1 VHRLVIALTTLLALT
16 AGVVLAGYV
25 FIFSAGT
32 DRAARAVPAGAAFYA
47 TAYLEPSAGQSLNL
61 EALARR
67 IPGFADTASLDQKI
81 HEITARLLGGTG
93 LDYEADIRPWLGG
106 QLALAVQPQGVDPGA
121 ADVLAVIAVKDRG
134 LAVDALGRVAQDL
147 GLDAAGETHQGVELM
162 VSEQASWAL
171 LEDLLLVGS
180 SADAVRSG
188 LDADADRASSL
199 ADSPRFMRAMGEIPA
214 DHLASVYVDLETLGA
229 STDVLAETGG
239 YSTASLALV
248 VDQAG
253 LRLVGAAP
261 FDSDAAS
268 DQEREAFQL
277 SREAA
282 TLASWMPAGTQ
293 AELTMFGLSQ
303 SLQAA
308 ESQLGSGETG
318 DDLADLLSQLRLVA
332 SLGLGVSLDEDVLP
346 LFDRE
351 TALALTGLD
360 ETTPSGQLL
369 LRPSDAAGAEAALA
383 RIRQSLEE
391 RGATARDDEVGGIPV
406 TSLALPDFG
415 TAAYAM
421 RDGVIVVGLSAEDVA
436 AAFAAEAGGDSL
448 AQDQRYAAA
457 WELAG
462 ARGGNEAWVDAGA
475 LMAFAGDDLGVTG
488 EARDILLRADAVAMT
503 APARPDQNRSEF
515 HVVLTV
521 R

>member
-1 VHRLVIALTTLLALT
+1 
-16 AGVVLAGYV
+16 
-25 FIFSAGT
+25 
-32 DRAARAVPAGAAFYA
+32 
-47 TAYLEPSAGQSLNL
+47 
-61 EALARR
+61 
-67 IPGFADTASLDQKI
+67 
-81 HEITARLLGGTG
+81 
-93 LDYEADIRPWLGG
+93 
-106 QLALAVQPQGVDPGA
+106 
-121 ADVLAVIAVKDRG
+121 
-134 LAVDALGRVAQDL
+134 
-147 GLDAAGETHQGVELM
+147 
-162 VSEQASWAL
+162 
-171 LEDLLLVGS
+171 
-180 SADAVRSG
+180 
-188 LDADADRASSL
+188 
-199 ADSPRFMRAMGEIPA
+199 MGEIPA
-214 DHLASVYVDLETLGA
+214 DHLASVYVDLEALGA

-318 DDLADLLSQLRLVA
+318 DDLANLLSQLRLVA